1 MKNWK
6 YTIETAKEL
15 REIINNSD
23 SSYEDCQKVLNEIII
38 ICSCIREILNPKDRE
53 IWVDSFDDMIRDVQD
68 AIEAF
73 TGDTAKTLFT
83 GPLSKEYKIL

>member
-1 MKNWK
+1 MFTRVLAVTDEKKDDIRYLDLMKK
-6 YTIETAKEL
+6 
-15 REIINNSD
+15 
-23 SSYEDCQKVLNEIII
+23 
-38 ICSCIREILNPKDRE
+38 
-53 IWVDSFDDMIRDVQD
+53 DVQD